1 MIFAR
6 SMIRSQVVTGGGSD
20 RQGSPATSMTRELLS
35 CALAST
41 RIGLFVTSTTPS
53 RRALSTMRCSSERA
67 SVLGRLFEHLHHID
81 DEGTP
86 QQGGPIQ
93 ALTHPRGWNYVL
105 RGRRV
110 GRMRVTAPH
119 CEFCN
124 PLPLCAAPLPGEQR
138 PPPHRPHALPLRG
151 SRDPAPTHR
160 TLDQLMAE
168 VGGVHGHAADSE
180 KAGSS

>member
-1 MIFAR
+1 M
-6 SMIRSQVVTGGGSD
+6 
-20 RQGSPATSMTRELLS
+20 
-35 CALAST
+35 
-41 RIGLFVTSTTPS
+41 
-53 RRALSTMRCSSERA
+53 
-67 SVLGRLFEHLHHID
+67 LGRLFEHLHHID

-138 PPPHRPHALPLRG
+138 PPPPAVRMLYHYEDRGTQLP
-151 SRDPAPTHR
+151 R
-160 TLDQLMAE
+160 TA
-168 VGGVHGHAADSE
+168 HWTS
-180 KAGSS
+180 

>member
-1 MIFAR
+1 
-6 SMIRSQVVTGGGSD
+6 
-20 RQGSPATSMTRELLS
+20 
-35 CALAST
+35 
-41 RIGLFVTSTTPS
+41 
-53 RRALSTMRCSSERA
+53 
-67 SVLGRLFEHLHHID
+67 VLGRLFEHLHHID

-138 PPPHRPHALPLRG
+138 PPPPPSACSTTTRIAGPSSHAPHIGPVDG
-151 SRDPAPTHR
+151 
-160 TLDQLMAE
+160 
-168 VGGVHGHAADSE
+168 
-180 KAGSS
+180 